1 MMIKR
6 ILTLAS
12 LTVAL
17 LLVAATAMAGS
28 FLVTLDTSPLFGP
41 QTLAFALTNFNGAS
55 NTVALADFS
64 FDGGSAIAGSEDC
77 TFGGTFSGLGCS
89 GDLTSGVTLA
99 DLDPT
104 AAFFTQQFNPGL
116 SLSFVLTTTN
126 NFGGGVPDQFAMALC
141 DGSLSTCYSD
151 DASGAMLLLDLT
163 GGSLAV
169 SSFVTF
175 GASLQNLD
183 APIVT
188 VADTSRVPEPG
199 TLLLV
204 GGGLAGLIVRRRKER
219 GRVRVTLSPTPPIV
233 SSGAGTSHGSGHQ
246 RGIR

>member
-1 MMIKR
+1 MIIKR
-6 ILTLAS
+6 IPTLAT

-17 LLVAATAMAGS
+17 LLVAASARADS
-28 FLVTLDTSPLFGP
+28 FRVTLDTSSLSGA

-55 NTVALADFS
+55 NSVALEDFS

-89 GDLTSGVTLA
+89 GDLASGVTLE

-116 SLSFVLTTTN
+116 SLSFVLTATN
-126 NFGGGVPDQFAMALC
+126 SFGGGVPDQFAMALC
-141 DGSLSTCYSD
+141 DGGLTTCYSD
-151 DASGAMLLLDLT
+151 DASGALLLLDFS
-163 GGSLAV
+163 GGNLV

-183 APIVT
+183 APVVT
-188 VADTSRVPEPG
+188 PVVDTTAVPEPA
-199 TLLLV
+199 TVLLV
-204 GGGLAGLIVRRRKER
+204 GSGVATAIVRRRTAR
-219 GRVRVTLSPTPPIV
+219 RRRS
-233 SSGAGTSHGSGHQ
+233 
-246 RGIR
+246 

>member
-1 MMIKR
+1 MIKR
-6 ILTLAS
+6 ILTITTW
-12 LTVAL
+12 TVAL
-17 LLVAATAMAGS
+17 LLVAATARAGS
-28 FLVTLDTSPLFGP
+28 FRVTLDTSPLSGP
-41 QTLAFALTNFNGAS
+41 QTLAFALTNFNGSS
-55 NTVALADFS
+55 NTVSLMDFS
-64 FDGGSAIAGSEDC
+64 FDGGSPIAGSEDC

-104 AAFFTQQFNPGL
+104 AAFFTQQFNPGW
-116 SLSFVLTTTN
+116 SLSFVLTATN
-126 NFGGGVPDQFAMALC
+126 SFGGGVPDQFAMALC

-183 APIVT
+183 APVVT
-188 VADTSRVPEPG
+188 LLADSTQVPEPV
-199 TLLLV
+199 TLLLL
-204 GGGLAGLIVRRRKER
+204 GGGLAGIAIRRKKEGPR
-219 GRVRVTLSPTPPIV
+219 RVADR
-233 SSGAGTSHGSGHQ
+233 
-246 RGIR
+246 